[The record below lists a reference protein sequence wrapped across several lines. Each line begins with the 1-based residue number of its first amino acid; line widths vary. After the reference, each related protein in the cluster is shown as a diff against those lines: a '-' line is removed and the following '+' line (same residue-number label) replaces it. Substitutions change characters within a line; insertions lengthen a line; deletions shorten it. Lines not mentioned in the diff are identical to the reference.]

1 MEDSQSK
8 QHRSDHSQ
16 EWDSALLESGE
27 DAVPVVPAQ
36 FLPHKDPLQRE

>member
-1 MEDSQSK
+1 MEDTVNQNNIVATT
-8 QHRSDHSQ
+8 Q